1 MPHQNQPLSRVEKT
15 LLLFGAPAIYLALR
29 AVLDSENLIN
39 YCVNYELHAIL
50 YFLSFLIFP
59 ALYLRIKNQKLG
71 LFCSKKAFLAGLF
84 AYLPFLP
91 IFLLLFGPVLGA
103 TGKGLDLLKLLILM
117 CLNVSA
123 VDFYVWRVWQA
134 NFNKFVGFV
143 VWLVVHIPES
153 IILAPY
159 GIAKVLFFMITTG
172 AVFST
177 VYDKTRCVGGLM
189 AGHVAINV
197 GMALI
202 RGEWW

>member
-1 MPHQNQPLSRVEKT
+1 MKSLRKFWLPLLPPLIYFTLRVLIDQEKV
-15 LLLFGAPAIYLALR
+15 F
-29 AVLDSENLIN
+29 N
-39 YCVNYELHAIL
+39 YPSNYEIHAIL
-50 YFLSFLIFP
+50 YFFSFLAFP
-59 ALYLRIKNQKLG
+59 AIYLYLRNQKLG
-71 LFCSKKAFLAGLF
+71 IFCDKKSFFAGII

-103 TGKGLDLLKLLILM
+103 SGKGFELIKLLILM

-134 NFNKFVGFV
+134 NFNKYIGLA
-143 VWLVVHIPES
+143 VWLIVHIPES
-153 IILAPY
+153 IILAQY
-159 GIAKVLFFMITTG
+159 GMMKVIIFMLSTG
-172 AVFST
+172 LIFSN
-177 VYDKTRCVGGLM
+177 VYERYKCVGGLM